1 MYGGYID
8 SLRTIPEFILIADLY
23 NFDPVVHGCQMSV
36 TNLAAAEIE
45 IAVVTCRNA
54 ISTKNSSSV
63 SDPVTDRVYI
73 LLLKEAIYSILRH
86 KPKAVC
92 SFTTAEKLLQI
103 EIIMN
108 IKLILELF

>member
-1 MYGGYID
+1 LTLSDI
-8 SLRTIPEFILIADLY
+8 SADLY

>member
-1 MYGGYID
+1 
-8 SLRTIPEFILIADLY
+8 
-23 NFDPVVHGCQMSV
+23 MSV

-73 LLLKEAIYSILRH
+73 LLLKEAIY
-86 KPKAVC
+86 
-92 SFTTAEKLLQI
+92 
-103 EIIMN
+103 
-108 IKLILELF
+108 